1 VRGFAASLL
10 LIAIGIALAAAAGG
24 RIALQAA
31 GLAIAG
37 VGTVVGV
44 AAAFWVIGRS
54 EDRARERG
62 ERGPYDGPGGG
73 RP

>member
-1 VRGFAASLL
+1 MLRGLTAALV
-10 LIAIGIALAAAAGG
+10 LIAVGIALAAAAGG

-31 GLAIAG
+31 GVAIAG

-44 AAAFWVIGRS
+44 SAAFWAIGRS
-54 EDRARERG
+54 EDRERER
-62 ERGPYDGPGGG
+62 DGP